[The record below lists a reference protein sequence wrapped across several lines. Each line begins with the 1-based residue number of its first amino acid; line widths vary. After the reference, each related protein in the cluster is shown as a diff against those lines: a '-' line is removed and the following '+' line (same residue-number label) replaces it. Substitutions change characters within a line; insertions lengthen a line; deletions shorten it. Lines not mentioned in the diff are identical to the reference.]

1 MRHGSLFSGI
11 GGFDL
16 AADWMGWE
24 NVFHCEINPFARKI
38 LKYYWPK
45 ANSHDDIKKTD
56 FTQYRG
62 AIDIVSGGFPCQP
75 FSHAGVRK
83 GREDERFLWAEMCR
97 AIKEIAPTWVI
108 GENVPGIID
117 IERGLVFQQICVDLE
132 NIGYQVWPVIIPA
145 CGKNAPHKRNRVF
158 FIAYTSSARLQG
170 GEKFSSCEL
179 GSFGTKHTLGNVAN
193 TNTQSTKHKIQPGRI
208 LSAIKNL
215 SFVANPN
222 HEGFK
227 RRQINTSFN
236 IKRKEREYEKNTSR
250 PISIGWENFPIKSP
264 ICSRND
270 GIPGGLD
277 NITFSAWRNKSIAG
291 FGNAVVPQVVYT
303 IFKTIENFNNHESK
317 RNN

>member
-117 IERGLVFQQICVDLE
+117 IEGGLVFQQICLDLE

-158 FIAYTSSARLQG
+158 FIAYTNSARLQG
-170 GEKFSSCEL
+170 GEKFQSCKPWGF
-179 GSFGTKHTLGNVAN
+179 GSKYVTNP
-193 TNTQSTKHKIQPGRI
+193 NTQSAKYKIQSRRV

-215 SFVANPN
+215 SYATNTDSTRQPPFN
-222 HEGFK
+222 HKESKLEKKIREKTFSGN
-227 RRQINTSFN
+227 R
-236 IKRKEREYEKNTSR
+236 IK
-250 PISIGWENFPIKSP
+250 SIHPGKGWKYFPTQSP

>member
-145 CGKNAPHKRNRVF
+145 CGKNAPHKRNRIF
-158 FIAYTSSARLQG
+158 FIAYTSSTRLQG
-170 GEKFSSCEL
+170 GEKFQSCEPWGF
-179 GSFGTKHTLGNVAN
+179 GSKYVT
-193 TNTQSTKHKIQPGRI
+193 
-208 LSAIKNL
+208 
-215 SFVANPN
+215 NPN
-222 HEGFK
+222 RTAEQSQCQIESWKTKFNGSYCQSLVWDGFK
-227 RRQINTSFN
+227 HETSGSKGKF
-236 IKRKEREYEKNTSR
+236 KK
-250 PISIGWENFPIKSP
+250 IGNWDGFPTKSP